1 MGIHMGSLGIMCMQI
16 RSMKGAE
23 KKRCQGK
30 SLQYRNDLT
39 SLRRAFDQ
47 ARSRASQQATG
58 YDTAAATPAATREQR
73 LQAADDSLARTG
85 VSLEDSRRVLAETE
99 DIGADVV
106 RSSTGRLF
114 VTSTIIAL
122 QLLVL
127 VTYYHTRFCYVL
139 LQKPVQQHLQLLFE
153 GSVTTATVCATAVLI
168 ALPLQ

>member
-1 MGIHMGSLGIMCMQI
+1 MLLLEAARIALISTLFLHLGSLDYMCLQI

-58 YDTAAATPAATREQR
+58 YDTAAATPAATRQQR
-73 LQAADDSLARTG
+73 LQADDSLARTG

-106 RSSTGRLF
+106 CGST
-114 VTSTIIAL
+114 
-122 QLLVL
+122 
-127 VTYYHTRFCYVL
+127 
-139 LQKPVQQHLQLLFE
+139 
-153 GSVTTATVCATAVLI
+153 
-168 ALPLQ
+168 

>member
-1 MGIHMGSLGIMCMQI
+1 
-16 RSMKGAE
+16 MKGAE

-58 YDTAAATPAATREQR
+58 YDSAVNPAATRQQR
-73 LQAADDSLARTG
+73 LQAADESLARTG

-106 RSSTGRLF
+106 RGSTLR
-114 VTSTIIAL
+114 I
-122 QLLVL
+122 
-127 VTYYHTRFCYVL
+127 YYH
-139 LQKPVQQHLQLLFE
+139 
-153 GSVTTATVCATAVLI
+153 GTATAIATSSKDCYGGN
-168 ALPLQ
+168 